1 MKLTA
6 LLLLLG
12 VSGYSQTTNLFVS
25 NEDVATEIGLYS
37 LKTIPSDVKTEL
49 DVLLYPNPV
58 NDFLNIKVNESIE
71 GSVIY
76 NVYDNKTS
84 LIFSKKSL
92 ENSEIID
99 FTNLPSQIYFV
110 EIKLNNK
117 SIIKKIIKK

>member
-6 LLLLLG
+6 LLILLG

-25 NEDVATEIGLYS
+25 NEDVTTEIGLYS

>member
-1 MKLTA
+1 M
-6 LLLLLG
+6 LLG
-12 VSGYSQTTNLFVS
+12 GSGFSQTTNLLVS
-25 NEDVATEIGLYS
+25 TENFKSEIGVYS
-37 LKTIPSDVKTEL
+37 LKTIPSDAESEL

-76 NVYDNKTS
+76 NVYDAKTA

-92 ENSEIID
+92 QDTEIID

-110 EIKLNNK
+110 EIKLKNK
-117 SIIKKIIKK
+117 KITKKIIKK